1 MDSALIFLT
10 YLTIV
15 LLIGLFSTFL
25 AQKIKLPNVL
35 LLLLTGIVLGNI
47 SYKEGSL
54 VSFPPIFLTSI
65 SILALVMIVFDSS
78 SRFKLKEFD
87 KLSMQ
92 TLKLSFVFLALNMIL
107 LTLFIKITLRIES
120 FLTILLFS
128 ALMSGTDPAAV
139 LSMLKSSGNKIFELL
154 RIESLMNTPLVVL
167 LPFIILD
174 FMTTVKTELILTKFI
189 DQILPFL
196 QQFVVG
202 IGAGILVGIIMLKFM
217 KREYSH
223 ILSPLV
229 MITAALMTYIL
240 AENLKGNGV
249 LAVTAMGL
257 LFGNV
262 YVKQKFHLQ
271 EFSSIFSNSLEI
283 LVFILIGLIIKI
295 PLSWGFFFLSF
306 FLFVT
311 YIMVRFIAIEL
322 SLRNLKLTTKEK
334 FFMAL
339 NAQKGI
345 AVAVVAFTLSTLNIP
360 GIALIL
366 NLILAFMLYS
376 IIIST
381 ITIKFSRFFIEE
393 KPTKKETLQQATP

>member
-10 YLTIV
+10 YLAIV

-25 AQKIKLPNVL
+25 AQKLKLPNVL

-65 SILALVMIVFDSS
+65 SILALVMIVFDAS

-92 TLKLSFVFLALNMIL
+92 TLKLSFVFLALNMVI

-139 LSMLKSSGNKIFELL
+139 LSMLKSSGNKVFELL

-283 LVFILIGLIIKI
+283 LVFILIGLIIKV

-322 SLRNLKLTTKEK
+322 SLKNLKLTTKEK

-360 GIALIL
+360 GIELIL
-366 NLILAFMLYS
+366 NLIIAFMLYS

-381 ITIKFSRFFIEE
+381 VTIKLSGFFIEE
-393 KPTKKETLQQATP
+393 KPTKKENPVTP

>member
-1 MDSALIFLT
+1 MESALIFLT
-10 YLTIV
+10 YLAIV

-25 AQKIKLPNVL
+25 AQRLKLPNVL
-35 LLLLTGIVLGNI
+35 LLLVAGIVLGNI
-47 SYKEGSL
+47 SYKGSSL
-54 VSFPPIFLTSI
+54 VSFPPVFLTSI

-78 SRFKLKEFD
+78 SRFKIKEFD

-92 TLKLSFVFLALNMIL
+92 TLKLSLTFLILNLVL
-107 LTLFIKITLRIES
+107 LTLFIKITLKLES
-120 FLTILLFS
+120 LLTILLFS
-128 ALMSGTDPAAV
+128 ALMSGTGPAAV
-139 LSMLKSSGNKIFELL
+139 ISMLKSSASKVFKLL
-154 RIESLMNTPLVVL
+154 KMESLINTPLVVL

-174 FMTTVKTELILTKFI
+174 FMVTVNTELILTKFI

-202 IGAGILVGIIMLKFM
+202 IGAGILVGIVMLKFM

-229 MITAALMTYIL
+229 MITAALITYIL

-283 LVFILIGLIIKI
+283 LVFILIGMIIKI
-295 PLSWGFFFLSF
+295 PLSWGFFLLSF
-306 FLFVT
+306 FLFVI
-311 YIMVRFIAIEL
+311 YIMVRFIAIDL
-322 SLRNLKLTTKEK
+322 SLKNLKLATKEK

-360 GIALIL
+360 GIELIL
-366 NLILAFMLYS
+366 NLTLAFMLYS
-376 IIIST
+376 IIVST
-381 ITIKFSRFFIEE
+381 ITIKFSGFFIEE
-393 KPTKKETLQQATP
+393 KSAKEALQQATS

>member
-1 MDSALIFLT
+1 MESALIFLT
-10 YLTIV
+10 YLAIV

-25 AQKIKLPNVL
+25 AQKLKLPNVL
-35 LLLLTGIVLGNI
+35 LLLITGIILGNI
-47 SYKEGSL
+47 TYKESSL

-78 SRFKLKEFD
+78 SRFKIKEFD

-92 TLKLSFVFLALNMIL
+92 TLKLSLTFLILNLVF
-107 LTLFIKITLRIES
+107 LTLFIKITLKIES
-120 FLTILLFS
+120 LLTILLFS
-128 ALMSGTDPAAV
+128 ALMSGTGPAAV
-139 LSMLKSSGNKIFELL
+139 LSMLKSSASKVFKLL
-154 RIESLMNTPLVVL
+154 KMESLINTPLVVL

-174 FMTTVKTELILTKFI
+174 FMATVKTELILTKFI
-189 DQILPFL
+189 DQIIPFL

-202 IGAGILVGIIMLKFM
+202 IGAGILVGIVMLKFM

-249 LAVTAMGL
+249 LAVTTMGL

-283 LVFILIGLIIKI
+283 LVFILIGLMIRI
-295 PLSWGFFFLSF
+295 PLSWGFFILSF
-306 FLFVT
+306 FLFIT
-311 YIMVRFIAIEL
+311 YIMVRFIALDL
-322 SLRNLKLTTKEK
+322 SLRNMKLTTKEK

-345 AVAVVAFTLSTLNIP
+345 AVAVVAFTLSTLNIQ
-360 GIALIL
+360 GIELIL
-366 NLILAFMLYS
+366 NLIITFMLYS
-376 IIIST
+376 ITVST
-381 ITIKFSRFFIEE
+381 NTIKFSGFFIKE
-393 KPTKKETLQQATP
+393 KSAKEALQQATS

>member
-1 MDSALIFLT
+1 MESALIFLT
-10 YLTIV
+10 YLAIV

-25 AQKIKLPNVL
+25 AQKLKLPNVL
-35 LLLLTGIVLGNI
+35 LLLITGIILGNI
-47 SYKEGSL
+47 TYKESSL

-78 SRFKLKEFD
+78 SRFKIKEFD

-92 TLKLSFVFLALNMIL
+92 TLKLSLTFLILNLVF
-107 LTLFIKITLRIES
+107 LTLFIKITLKIES
-120 FLTILLFS
+120 LLTILLFS
-128 ALMSGTDPAAV
+128 ALMSGTGPAAV
-139 LSMLKSSGNKIFELL
+139 LSMLKSSASKVFKLL
-154 RIESLMNTPLVVL
+154 KMESLINTPLVVL

-174 FMTTVKTELILTKFI
+174 FMATVKTELILTKFI
-189 DQILPFL
+189 DQIIPFL

-202 IGAGILVGIIMLKFM
+202 IGAGILVGIVMLKFM

-249 LAVTAMGL
+249 LAVTTMGL

-283 LVFILIGLIIKI
+283 LVFILIGLMIRI
-295 PLSWGFFFLSF
+295 PLSWGFFILSF
-306 FLFVT
+306 FLFIT
-311 YIMVRFIAIEL
+311 YIMVRFIALDL
-322 SLRNLKLTTKEK
+322 SLRNMKLTTKEK

-345 AVAVVAFTLSTLNIP
+345 AVAVVAFTLSTLNIQ
-360 GIALIL
+360 GIELIL

-376 IIIST
+376 IIVST
-381 ITIKFSRFFIEE
+381 ITIKFSGFFIKE
-393 KPTKKETLQQATP
+393 KSAKEALQQATS

>member
-1 MDSALIFLT
+1 MESALIFLT
-10 YLTIV
+10 YLAIV

-25 AQKIKLPNVL
+25 AQKLKLPNVL
-35 LLLLTGIVLGNI
+35 LLLITGIILGNI
-47 SYKEGSL
+47 TYKESSL

-78 SRFKLKEFD
+78 SRFKINEFD

-92 TLKLSFVFLALNMIL
+92 TLKLSLTFLILNLIF
-107 LTLFIKITLRIES
+107 LTLFIKITLKLES
-120 FLTILLFS
+120 LLTILLFS
-128 ALMSGTDPAAV
+128 ALMSGTGPAAV
-139 LSMLKSSGNKIFELL
+139 ISMLKSSASKVFKLL
-154 RIESLMNTPLVVL
+154 KMESLINTPLVVL

-174 FMTTVKTELILTKFI
+174 FMATVKTELILTKFI
-189 DQILPFL
+189 DQIIPFL

-202 IGAGILVGIIMLKFM
+202 IGAGILVGIVMLKFM

-249 LAVTAMGL
+249 LAVTTMGL

-283 LVFILIGLIIKI
+283 LVFILIGLMIRI
-295 PLSWGFFFLSF
+295 PLSWGFFILSF
-306 FLFVT
+306 FLFIT
-311 YIMVRFIAIEL
+311 YIMVRFIALDL
-322 SLRNLKLTTKEK
+322 SLRNMKLTTKEK

-345 AVAVVAFTLSTLNIP
+345 AVAVVAFTLSTLNIQ
-360 GIALIL
+360 GIELIL
-366 NLILAFMLYS
+366 NLIITFMLNKIFRIFY
-376 IIIST
+376 
-381 ITIKFSRFFIEE
+381 
-393 KPTKKETLQQATP
+393 